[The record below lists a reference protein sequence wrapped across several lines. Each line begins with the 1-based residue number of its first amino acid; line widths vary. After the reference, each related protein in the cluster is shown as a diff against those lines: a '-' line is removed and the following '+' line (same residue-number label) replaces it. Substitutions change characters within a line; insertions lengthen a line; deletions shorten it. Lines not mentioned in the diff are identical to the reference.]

1 LIALEII
8 GGTRKEKRL
17 AEDAFWFALKHL
29 MPRKRNLEVEIY
41 IKNLPE
47 HEGNQ
52 VMVDKGFHEIEL
64 RRGMAAENIITSLF
78 HEMVHVRQSERGEY
92 MDFSLPYL
100 ERPFEIEAYKLQESM
115 FEKYK
120 YSYSNQHSSW
130 KHGI

>member
-1 LIALEII
+1 MIYFEII
-8 GGTRKEKRL
+8 GGTKSEKQL
-17 AEDAFWFALKHL
+17 VESAFWFALKHL
-29 MPRKRNLEVEIY
+29 MPRKKNLEVEIY

-52 VMVDKGFHEIEL
+52 VMIEKGYHEIEL
-64 RRGMAAENIITSLF
+64 RRGMSEDNILTSLF
-78 HEMVHVRQSERGEY
+78 HEMVHVRQSERGMY

-120 YSYSNQHSSW
+120 YI
-130 KHGI
+130 HGNI